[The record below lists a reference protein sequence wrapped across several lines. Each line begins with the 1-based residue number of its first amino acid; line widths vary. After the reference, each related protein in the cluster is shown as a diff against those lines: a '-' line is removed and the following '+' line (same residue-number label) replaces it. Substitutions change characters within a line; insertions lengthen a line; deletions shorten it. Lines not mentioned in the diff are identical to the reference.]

1 MTVRECYEEM
11 GADYEEVLRRLANEE
26 RVARFLLKFS
36 CDESFD
42 GLVKAV
48 EESDYEVAFRAAHT
62 LKGICLNLSITRL
75 AESSSALTES
85 LRAGG
90 WSEEAGPLFER
101 VKDDYSQTIQAI
113 QRLKND

>member
-36 CDESFD
+36 SDESFD
-42 GLVKAV
+42 

>member
-1 MTVRECYEEM
+1 MTVKECYEAI

-26 RVARFLLKFS
+26 RVARFLLKFPG
-36 CDESFD
+36 DESFA

-48 EESDYEVAFRAAHT
+48 EESDYEA
-62 LKGICLNLSITRL
+62 KGICLNLSITRL

-101 VKDDYSQTIQAI
+101 VKDDYSHTVQAI
-113 QRLKND
+113 QMLKND

>member
-36 CDESFD
+36 SDESFD

-101 VKDDYSQTIQAI
+101 VKDDYSQTIQEI
-113 QRLKND
+113 KKLEND

>member
-36 CDESFD
+36 SDESFD

-48 EESDYEVAFRAAHT
+48 EE
-62 LKGICLNLSITRL
+62 LSLIH
-75 AESSSALTES
+75 
-85 LRAGG
+85 
-90 WSEEAGPLFER
+90 
-101 VKDDYSQTIQAI
+101 I
-113 QRLKND
+113 